1 MTEVYK
7 PRSLGRGGARIFV
20 LRHVAF
26 ARTPLNRSVETQIG
40 PLFTTYLSSCPG
52 CFSLSLGSGDPE
64 AYHFHLVSHMEK
76 LRHNPCASTGEHP
89 VHSLCFQFQQSPER
103 LKRKLAKL
111 RILAP
116 CQLPAPRTW
125 AGAGRR
131 GPAATAAAPGNRD
144 VTPSWAC
151 RSPQARLAVVYF
163 LSAGGVSAWVHT
175 ICRCTPQ
182 LPQLRSGCSQL

>member
-7 PRSLGRGGARIFV
+7 PRSLGRGGERIYV

-26 ARTPLNRSVETQIG
+26 LRTLLNRSVDNANLATVYSLSL
-40 PLFTTYLSSCPG
+40 PLPWLL
-52 CFSLSLGSGDPE
+52 SLSLGSEDSE

-76 LRHNPCASTGEHP
+76 LRHSPCSSTGEHP
-89 VHSLCFQFQQSPER
+89 VHASCFEFQQSPER
-103 LKRKLAKL
+103 LKRKFAKL
-111 RILAP
+111 RTLAP

-125 AGAGRR
+125 ASAGRR

-151 RSPQARLAVVYF
+151 RSPQARRAVVYF

-175 ICRCTPQ
+175 ICRYTPQ
-182 LPQLRSGCSQL
+182 LPQLLARCSQL